1 MYASRRYDI
10 PQLQQNILF
19 HGIAKDH
26 QLIFMGFS
34 FPQVLQGQCNMA
46 QTDAMHA
53 VGLSGLANK
62 CTHNKTCIFN
72 YMKL

>member
-1 MYASRRYDI
+1 MYASRRYET

-34 FPQVLQGQCNMA
+34 FPLQGQCNMT
-46 QTDAMHA
+46 QTDAIHA
-53 VGLSGLANK
+53 VGLSGSADK
-62 CTHNKTCIFN
+62 CTHYKICIFN